1 MNKTV
6 IHDNTYVSTE
16 RIKKILQPIEL
27 QLAKGENNSFK
38 LSSRTLTQQNWEN
51 DIQNKKFLSLE
62 KENLRVEQ
70 VLKVGVQNGLV
81 SLFNRFNEDICIKPK
96 MIICVTMYNEPRKE
110 LEETLDGIV
119 SNISTF
125 KQECNISN
133 NEILVIVVYD
143 GIDRMNSSKDSDD
156 SMLDYF
162 STWDEVVKT
171 QRESEQRRTMRQEYD
186 EYCYN
191 LKISKLDVEKIKS
204 NDFKEMAADSKL
216 MKGFNDYK
224 TENRDDRRTL
234 EQQKSEF
241 LYKKKEEA
249 AKYLKDKANNAY
261 LYQMRHRL
269 QKATSGGEDSDNQEF
284 LVIKFLQTYFFYI
297 QCLQNKKDSDD
308 TLNIMHCVKYQ
319 NGGKL
324 SSHLWFFCG
333 FCELFN
339 PDYTILLDCGL
350 VPDERAMFN
359 MFLALESD
367 KNIGGV
373 CGFMGIKFQDIYTE
387 GGERNDNY
395 NEDEIN
401 CIADIYQRVFNI
413 QRAQMYEYNMGHF
426 IDKPFESLFGYIQ
439 VLPGAFSGYRWEALK
454 RDEDNESILDDYL
467 SSVLDKDQELTLE
480 QENMNLAEDRILC
493 LKIYSKRGK
502 RYTLRYLPNCKAR
515 VDPVTNLMVL
525 TSQRRRWINGS
536 TFALRMVINQLID
549 QIIIGQICIS
559 KLFLSNK
566 KCLEN
571 KSIIYE
577 SNHSAFELCLFK
589 FCMSFAWLN
598 DALSYISLSVY
609 FTIVFIMLMTNVS
622 SVTLDGAI
630 NTGSALAVF
639 FVTLFLS
646 SYFLVVLMIIFYSL
660 SFDTRNRQMHQIF
673 YSLSAYL
680 GVLMIIAYVIMLLY
694 IIQITI
700 FTIQKYI
707 LGNESGFGTDGVL
720 SSWSDD
726 GWTKKTF
733 CYLVVVGFFINF
745 VPYVFNL
752 SRICEM
758 LKSFIHFVA
767 YQSQYIHL
775 LLIYAFCRIDDLSWG
790 TKGSDVSSSQKDV
803 SKKIKFSFVTKWFLV
818 NVILGFLFGT
828 FLTSQVLDQEEQYKY
843 VKPFILIGISVVFVG
858 QLAIRVVGAVLYE
871 LKFLFFMIKMSNKKR
886 QIKKERMNSNL
897 NEEIEEKEHRF
908 FSGDK
913 PRKDKT
919 NESGASHTNNIL
931 PSNNNILTDLS

>member
-6 IHDNTYVSTE
+6 IHDNTYVSTD

-27 QLAKGENNSFK
+27 QLAKGQNNSFK
-38 LSSRTLTQQNWEN
+38 LSSRTLTQQNWAN
-51 DIQNKKFLSLE
+51 DIQNKKFQSLE
-62 KENLRVEQ
+62 QESLSVEQ

-81 SLFNRFNEDICIKPK
+81 SLFNRFNDGICIKPK

-125 KQECNISN
+125 KEECNISN

-143 GIDRMNSSKDSDD
+143 GIDRMNASKDSDD

-171 QRESEQRRTMRQEYD
+171 QRQSEQRRTMRQEYD

-204 NDFKEMAADSKL
+204 NDFKEMNSDSKL

-224 TENRDDRRTL
+224 IENRDDKRTL

-249 AKYLKDKANNAY
+249 GKYLKDKANNAY

-269 QKATSGGEDSDNQEF
+269 QKATSGGEDGDSQEF
-284 LVIKFLQTYFFYI
+284 L
-297 QCLQNKKDSDD
+297 DSDD

-395 NEDEIN
+395 NENEIN
-401 CIADIYQRVFNI
+401 CIADMYQRVFNI

-454 RDEDNESILDDYL
+454 RDDDNESILDDYL

-536 TFALRMVINQLID
+536 TFALRM
-549 QIIIGQICIS
+549 
-559 KLFLSNK
+559 
-566 KCLEN
+566 CLEN

-680 GVLMIIAYVIMLLY
+680 GVLMIIAYVIMLIY

-707 LGNESGFGTDGVL
+707 LGHESGFGTDGVL

-745 VPYVFNL
+745 VPYIFNL

-828 FLTSQVLDQEEQYKY
+828 FLTSQVLDQQSQYQY

-886 QIKKERMNSNL
+886 HIKKERMNSNL
-897 NEEIEEKEHRF
+897 NEEIQEKEHRF

-919 NESGASHTNNIL
+919 NESGTLNTNNIL
-931 PSNNNILTDLS
+931 PSNNNILSDLS